1 MAILGEIVSEKGE
14 NRFRVKLWKDFP
26 KGWYNI
32 SDNDED
38 FLLFYPGD
46 ETEGIN
52 FQIIK
57 DKKKLNEY
65 KENKN
70 IFRTAIETAYEKRKG
85 KTPIPPWMKSEEK
98 DSNEKD
104 IVFKGETVL
113 EPEITYR
120 EDGSIIFNIQ
130 QNAYKYMWKFTV
142 LFKLEILV
150 IITDKIVFSM
160 PYYLNRESDA
170 DYTVYGY
177 ELSAKYPGKYNSSSS
192 LLQNGNQSPFT
203 RFSAIPANYNV
214 IGTIHTH
221 PNVFGDSRYG
231 YSTPSIEDEETF
243 TLNTPLKA
251 FFTMSIVVNRPK
263 NESRLTEAEYGDW
276 SHWSI
281 YGKIGYREGYGESS
295 PLYIKSLPSIK
306 IDDIFDKRFD
316 LRKQIKTKLN
326 KKDNSFTRIIV
337 TKQKI

>member
-1 MAILGEIVSEKGE
+1 MAVLGEIISEKV
-14 NRFRVKLWKDFP
+14 RIKLWKDFP

-32 SDNDED
+32 SDSDED

-70 IFRTAIETAYEKRKG
+70 IFRTAIMAAYKKQKE
-85 KTPIPPWMKSEEK
+85 KTPTPFWMEFGAKNS
-98 DSNEKD
+98 DEKD
-104 IVFKGETVL
+104 IVFKGKTVL
-113 EPEITYR
+113 EPKITYR

-150 IITDKIVFSM
+150 IISDEIVFSM
-160 PYYLNRESDA
+160 PYYLNEEKDA
-170 DYTVYGY
+170 DYAVYGY
-177 ELSAKYPGKYNSSSS
+177 ELSAKYPGKHSSSSS

-203 RFSAIPANYNV
+203 RFSTTPANYNV

-221 PNVFGDSRYG
+221 PNVFGDSG
-231 YSTPSIEDEETF
+231 YSTPSPEDEDTF
-243 TLNTPLKA
+243 TFNTPLKA
-251 FFTMSIVVNRPK
+251 FFVMSVVINRYG
-263 NESRLTEAEYGDW
+263 NLDRLTEAEYGDLNLW
-276 SHWSI
+276 KV
-281 YGKIGYREGYGESS
+281 YGRIGYREERGEFSH
-295 PLYIKSLPSIK
+295 LYMKSLPSIK
-306 IDDIFDKRFD
+306 IDEIFSNRFD
-316 LRKQIKTKLN
+316 LRSLIKTKFN
-326 KKDNSFTRIIV
+326 KKDNSFTTYRKV
-337 TKQKI
+337 